1 MECTLR
7 NFGRNF
13 VLGCQSWRPAP
24 MLMENAG
31 FTALCSHQSLCLW
44 ELLCFLSSS
53 LTALGG
59 LSLLSWIPRETG
71 ENMVLLLLYQS
82 GVYSGIIS
90 QFEGWCFFTLSRRA
104 KIIKAL
110 SEALCLIE

>member
-1 MECTLR
+1 MPLR
-7 NFGRNF
+7 NFGGNF
-13 VLGCQSWRPAP
+13 VLGCQRWRPAP
-24 MLMENAG
+24 MLIESAG
-31 FTALCSHQSLCLW
+31 FTALCSHQSSASGSC
-44 ELLCFLSSS
+44 CVFCSS
-53 LTALGG
+53 LRALGG

-104 KIIKAL
+104 KFIKAL
-110 SEALCLIE
+110 SEALCLVE